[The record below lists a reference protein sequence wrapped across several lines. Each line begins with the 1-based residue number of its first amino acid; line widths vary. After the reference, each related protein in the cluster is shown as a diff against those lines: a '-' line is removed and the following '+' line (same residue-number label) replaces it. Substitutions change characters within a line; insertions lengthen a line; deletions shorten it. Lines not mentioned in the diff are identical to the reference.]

1 MVWRGGLRENFA
13 GGGVDLEWE
22 GWKYFRK
29 RWRGGVGGALQ
40 KRIVEKIDRGC
51 DPKKN
56 YAQTNTHRTH
66 RGQ

>member
-1 MVWRGGLRENFA
+1 MGGLEIFQKKVA
-13 GGGVDLEWE
+13 
-22 GWKYFRK
+22 
-29 RWRGGVGGALQ
+29 GGALQ
-40 KRIVEKIDRGC
+40 ERIVEKIDWGC

>member
-1 MVWRGGLRENFA
+1 MGGLEIFQKKVA
-13 GGGVDLEWE
+13 G
-22 GWKYFRK
+22 
-29 RWRGGVGGALQ
+29 GGVGGALQ